1 MQIYTWVSSI
11 LLLPGTVCWEYSS
24 TTPKYFF
31 QLVEISF
38 EIAFFLVV
46 FLAREGV
53 LEGPSLEA
61 NCQSYNATQ
70 SELI

>member
-11 LLLPGTVCWEYSS
+11 LLLPGTACWEYSS

-38 EIAFFLVV
+38 EIAFFWLC
-46 FLAREGV
+46 FWHEKEFWKDRHLKQIAK
-53 LEGPSLEA
+53 A
-61 NCQSYNATQ
+61 IMQHNQN
-70 SELI
+70 